1 MILFSDHD
9 DILSLIS
16 WSCIMLPAT
25 TVPFHASFWEMAKI
39 YPSFIWEQRA
49 LGSLVQTDKKNA
61 TLVYLPLG
69 SPLNTTVLVSFT
81 TCLCRTAHKDF
92 LYLQILLISFSVLCL
107 FAVTDLQAG
116 ELWSAY
122 LLKYQSVSINNSLCI
137 KLSNME
143 KKEEKKKDNLN
154 CLFP

>member
-1 MILFSDHD
+1 MLASGRWPRFIHLLFENKE
-9 DILSLIS
+9 LWGPWCKLI
-16 WSCIMLPAT
+16 
-25 TVPFHASFWEMAKI
+25 
-39 YPSFIWEQRA
+39 
-49 LGSLVQTDKKNA
+49 KKNA